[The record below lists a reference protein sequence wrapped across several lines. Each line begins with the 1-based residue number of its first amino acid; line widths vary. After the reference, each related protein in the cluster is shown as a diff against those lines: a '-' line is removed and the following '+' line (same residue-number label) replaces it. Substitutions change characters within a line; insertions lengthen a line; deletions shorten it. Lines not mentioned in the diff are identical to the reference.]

1 MPPAESTR
9 TGIHPDASVRNAGI
23 DLLRGLAIVLVVFN
37 HLGLRIP
44 LKQTA
49 LADVLPAWLLSR
61 LNYNGYEAV
70 FVFFVISGFLIAGNA
85 LRRWGRLERIDMRA
99 FYARRFARIV
109 PCLLAL
115 VAVLSVLHLVGV
127 RDYTIIHANQ
137 SLPRAIVAAL
147 GLHLNWYEGQ
157 TGYLPGSWDVL
168 WSLSIEE
175 VFYIGF
181 PLLCLLTRRRAVLL
195 PMLVLLAL
203 SMPWTHAALRGN
215 EIWQEKAY
223 QPGMAAI
230 AVGVLGAVLASH
242 WPAPPRRTGILL
254 GWLGAIGLAAVMLD
268 GAVLWHLLRDGY
280 LLVLAL
286 STLCLLL
293 ASQQRQLRGN
303 WRPVRGWLAALM
315 GSPELRD
322 LPQPHVRGVRGGAL
336 VPVGRRRPA
345 LGFPVVSAG
354 ATAVLAAWHGSGALA
369 VAAMRTLVACE
380 AVACTTSRGNSLAG
394 DGGDG
399 LTPMRSRRLRMDSA
413 AVAVSSLGVGRLS
426 KPIRHRRTAMPA
438 RSSRRRSALRAGGRP
453 CR

>member
-44 LKQTA
+44 LKKTA
-49 LADVLPAWLLSR
+49 LAEVLPTWLLSR

-85 LRRWGRLERIDMRA
+85 LRRWGSLERIDMRA

-115 VAVLSVLHLVGV
+115 VVVLSVLHLAGV

-137 SLPRAIVAAL
+137 SLPRAILAAL

-157 TGYLPGSWDVL
+157 TGYLPGNWDVL

-181 PLLCLLTRRRAVLL
+181 PLVCLLTRRRAVLL

-203 SMPWTHAALRGN
+203 SMPFTRAVLDGN

-223 QPGMAAI
+223 LPGMAAI
-230 AVGVLGAVLASH
+230 ATGVIGALLAAR
-242 WPAPPRRTGILL
+242 WPAPSAGQVRALYAFGV
-254 GWLGAIGLAAVMLD
+254 IG
-268 GAVLWHLLRDGY
+268 
-280 LLVLAL
+280 
-286 STLCLLL
+286 LL
-293 ASQQRQLRGN
+293 ASMLGGRWLWPLLHDGVMLLLTASVMSLLIACQARPPRP
-303 WRPVRGWLAALM
+303 WRSFGWL
-315 GSPELRD
+315 R
-322 LPQPHVRGVRGGAL
+322 
-336 VPVGRRRPA
+336 
-345 LGFPVVSAG
+345 
-354 ATAVLAAWHGSGALA
+354 AW
-369 VAAMRTLVACE
+369 
-380 AVACTTSRGNSLAG
+380 
-394 DGGDG
+394 
-399 LTPMRSRRLRMDSA
+399 
-413 AVAVSSLGVGRLS
+413 GRLS
-426 KPIRHRRTAMPA
+426 YEIYLSHMFVVFSVVRLYRVTDGDPRWGFLWYLLALPLCWLLGMAVERWLSLPCERW
-438 RSSRRRSALRAGGRP
+438 LRARLLRAPQVAGNP
-453 CR
+453 LPATVVTD

>member
-44 LKQTA
+44 LKKTA
-49 LADVLPAWLLSR
+49 LADVLPTWLLSR

-85 LRRWGRLERIDMRA
+85 LRRWGSLERIDMRA

-115 VAVLSVLHLVGV
+115 VAVLSVLHMAGV

-137 SLPRAIVAAL
+137 SLLRAILAAL

-157 TGYLPGSWDVL
+157 TGYLPGNWDVL

-175 VFYIGF
+175 VFYLGF
-181 PLLCLLTRRRAVLL
+181 PIVCLLTRRRVVLL
-195 PMLVLLAL
+195 PILVLLAL

-223 QPGMAAI
+223 LPGMSAI
-230 AVGVLGAVLASH
+230 AIGVLGAVLASH
-242 WPAPPRRTGILL
+242 WPAPARRTGILL
-254 GWLGAIGLAAVMLD
+254 GWVGAIGLAAVMLD
-268 GAVLWHLLRDGY
+268 GAVLWHLLHDGY

-286 STLCLLL
+286 STLGLLL

-303 WRPVRGWLAALM
+303 WRPLHGWGWLC
-315 GSPELRD
+315 S
-322 LPQPHVRGVRGGAL
+322 
-336 VPVGRRRPA
+336 
-345 LGFPVVSAG
+345 
-354 ATAVLAAWHGSGALA
+354 W
-369 VAAMRTLVACE
+369 
-380 AVACTTSRGNSLAG
+380 
-394 DGGDG
+394 
-399 LTPMRSRRLRMDSA
+399 
-413 AVAVSSLGVGRLS
+413 GRLS
-426 KPIRHRRTAMPA
+426 YEIYLSHMFVVFAVVRLYRLVDGDPRWGFAWYLLALPLCWLLGVAVERWLSLPCERW
-438 RSSRRRSALRAGGRP
+438 LRARLLRAPQAAGTRLP
-453 CR
+453 ATVVTD